1 MNILRNGFP
10 EIMNTSRIM
19 VLALELSVSA
29 FLLKD
34 KEDGQKGQQA
44 ILYTPGVRELGIYAL
59 SLIESNNKGCCSLN
73 FYATCHDRH

>member
-29 FLLKD
+29 FLLKN
-34 KEDGQKGQQA
+34 KDGQKGQQG

-59 SLIESNNKGCCSLN
+59 SSLIIKVVV
-73 FYATCHDRH
+73 H